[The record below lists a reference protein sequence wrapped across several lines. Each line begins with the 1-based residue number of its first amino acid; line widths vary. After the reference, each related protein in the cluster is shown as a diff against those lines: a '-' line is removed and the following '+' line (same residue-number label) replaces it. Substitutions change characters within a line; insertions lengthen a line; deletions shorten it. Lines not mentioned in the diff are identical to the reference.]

1 MIVDYG
7 DLEPSDDH
15 LTLTYH
21 GADFTGTAVEKD
33 QHGKVISEVAFRDGK
48 KYGLCREWFP
58 SGSARAQET
67 YAFGVLHGESR
78 EWHENGALRSRGV
91 YELGI
96 CLHKQDCSDD
106 GSVINE
112 KVLTE
117 DSPQYRILQ
126 LLRASSLGRRAPRV
140 ESTSTIS
147 PAPHTNHD

>member
-7 DLEPSDDH
+7 DLEPSGDH
-15 LTLTYH
+15 LTLTYQ

-33 QHGKVISEVAFRDGK
+33 QHGNVISEVAFRDGK

-58 SGSARAQET
+58 GGHARAQET

-78 EWHENGALRSRGV
+78 EWHENGALRAQGV

-96 CLHKQDCSDD
+96 CLHKHECSDD

-112 KVLTE
+112 MTLTE
-117 DSPQYRILQ
+117 DHPQYRTLQ
-126 LLRASSLGRRAPRV
+126 LLRASSLGQRAPRL
-140 ESTSTIS
+140 ESTSTIYL
-147 PAPHTNHD
+147 APRTSHD